1 MRGGND
7 GKVNGET
14 VKLPVSGGSRGTT
27 QYSLSG
33 IGALIWELYGKRRRG
48 ESKSEE
54 NWKEREVR
62 FIFSSVIQRD

>member
-1 MRGGND
+1 M
-7 GKVNGET
+7 GKVNGEP

-33 IGALIWELYGKRRRG
+33 IGALIWELYGKRRRRRRG